1 MKLVW
6 SFLLSIVATLCVGSA
21 HGVSDISYV
30 ITLNKESTADEL
42 ASLTAAFPVSA
53 ITTFTL
59 VNLEVMSV
67 VAEPEAAA
75 AGEATTS
82 VSMMSD
88 AQAVIAYEISDVVVY
103 EEESIRQSALAAVNL
118 TTAQVTVVVNATFV
132 IEGVVVVPLG
142 YSATDLRAD
151 LATDIGVP
159 IERVTVVEV
168 SASTRRKL
176 SQLSESTY
184 AYTITS
190 NDFTDATAVK
200 TAMSSPTALGTVG
213 SKLGTVVQNTSA
225 VPKISAR
232 VKTIFS
238 SIAETTM
245 KEMFEEKLSFIST
258 AELTRRVNIKLK
270 DMGMWAKIITLSI
283 DNPVMIPVYST
294 TGRQVSYVWNAG
306 QESDWASSAA
316 WGGGASHYDMM
327 SKFKSS
333 IPGGQIQ
340 IGNGYE
346 ISGSPGTM
354 CLLTVESSQTH
365 MATFLENQIGYVGI
379 KHTDGTQS
387 VYEPFVQGSEI
398 IWFTGMPS
406 DRQQVK
412 DVEGNDATP
421 MLVPG
426 DKLSFLIGMMDWFT
440 TQQRGNTLSVA
451 FGACGQTIDLTF
463 SVPAGPPPPSPPPGL
478 PSPIVTGSLTIPSSA
493 TGDQYSLVGDTLNVN
508 FGVTDG
514 NAESSDG
521 NVLLDPYILPSDM
534 SGSYAPLISAS
545 GTGADFI
552 GTSTTVTLIKNMPN
566 FYCDKTVFVSP
577 FMTTFPCNADMF
589 TTYDFSTGMWS
600 SSALS
605 WSAGD
610 SVAIKVTAP
619 ASLDGLDI
627 EINFQNGA
635 DSNDNSLF
643 SITLSAP

>member
-1 MKLVW
+1 MVGAKNSDSVLLYICGTCISSQKMKLVW

-270 DMGMWAKIITLSI
+270 EIGIWTHIPKFSYSNIGTTLLPFTGGVSGSNRFLPSATEDPPTMYQNWYFWNYAVETPFTKIGSITGTVLQTIKITDQDGDASRGYSLSWDRQI
-283 DNPVMIPVYST
+283 CYRQRKWHASNASILQTQTHQNHQSRLDCRMV
-294 TGRQVSYVWNAG
+294 RQV
-306 QESDWASSAA
+306 
-316 WGGGASHYDMM
+316 
-327 SKFKSS
+327 K
-333 IPGGQIQ
+333 
-340 IGNGYE
+340 
-346 ISGSPGTM
+346 
-354 CLLTVESSQTH
+354 
-365 MATFLENQIGYVGI
+365 
-379 KHTDGTQS
+379 
-387 VYEPFVQGSEI
+387 
-398 IWFTGMPS
+398 
-406 DRQQVK
+406 
-412 DVEGNDATP
+412 
-421 MLVPG
+421 
-426 DKLSFLIGMMDWFT
+426 
-440 TQQRGNTLSVA
+440 
-451 FGACGQTIDLTF
+451 
-463 SVPAGPPPPSPPPGL
+463 
-478 PSPIVTGSLTIPSSA
+478 
-493 TGDQYSLVGDTLNVN
+493 
-508 FGVTDG
+508 
-514 NAESSDG
+514 
-521 NVLLDPYILPSDM
+521 
-534 SGSYAPLISAS
+534 
-545 GTGADFI
+545 
-552 GTSTTVTLIKNMPN
+552 
-566 FYCDKTVFVSP
+566 
-577 FMTTFPCNADMF
+577 
-589 TTYDFSTGMWS
+589 
-600 SSALS
+600 
-605 WSAGD
+605 
-610 SVAIKVTAP
+610 
-619 ASLDGLDI
+619 
-627 EINFQNGA
+627 
-635 DSNDNSLF
+635 
-643 SITLSAP
+643 